1 MLDMHLALGW
11 GGVVDMGDIPKM
23 KKTYSLK
30 EFAARKVVNSPWGV
44 GWVGGFWEEILF
56 DLDLER

>member
-1 MLDMHLALGW
+1 MLDMHLVLGW

-30 EFAARKVVNSPWGV
+30 EFAARKVVNSP
-44 GWVGGFWEEILF
+44 
-56 DLDLER
+56 